1 MSSKVIEIGYGDVK
15 RVKIGGNGPLVL
27 IGGPCAIENRDHALM
42 MADQISKIC
51 KELNVDWIYK
61 SCFDKDCRSSPDSFH
76 GVGIDQGLEILSEV
90 RKEFGIPVTSDFS
103 DPAWAQATG
112 EVCDLVQVPAYLCR
126 QTSILRAA
134 AKTGRPIH
142 LKKGQFMSPWNMKN
156 SVKKIEAAGGSQI
169 LLADRGTFF
178 GYNMLVNDMRSFSI
192 MAQTGYPV
200 CYDITHSIQMPTSMG
215 EISGG
220 EREFIPPLTRAATA
234 AGHRAN
240 PQHHPRPA
248 RALLGPGES
257 AEPQSQRHRR
267 PARHGHPRLSS
278 AARPAA
284 AGHHRSH
291 ARAGAR
297 RAGVGKSHRPHDLR
311 GAQL

>member
-1 MSSKVIEIGYGDVK
+1 MPSKVIEIGYGDVK

-51 KELNVDWIYK
+51 KELSVDWIYK

-90 RKEFGIPVTSDFS
+90 RKEFGVPVTSDFS

-156 SVKKIEAAGGSQI
+156 SVKKIEAAGGTQI

-234 AGHRAN
+234 AGIDAIFAEIHN
-240 PQHHPRPA
+240 DPQNALSDPNTVLNIKHLRHVLGQA
-248 RALLGPGES
+248 RDIHNFRLDLLEKY
-257 AEPQSQRHRR
+257 
-267 PARHGHPRLSS
+267 
-278 AARPAA
+278 
-284 AGHHRSH
+284 
-291 ARAGAR
+291 
-297 RAGVGKSHRPHDLR
+297 GVDNVY
-311 GAQL
+311 

>member
-1 MSSKVIEIGYGDVK
+1 LGKLYILDIFTELRIRKRNILASKVIEIGYGDVK
-15 RVKIGGNGPLVL
+15 RVRIGGNGKLVL

-42 MADQISKIC
+42 MAERIAKIC
-51 KELNVDWIYK
+51 DELKVDWVYK

-76 GVGIDQGLEILSEV
+76 GVGIDQGLEILAEV

-134 AKTGRPIH
+134 AQTGRPIH

-156 SVKKIEAAGGSQI
+156 SVKKIEAAGGTQI

-220 EREFIPPLTRAATA
+220 QREFIPPLTRAA
-234 AGHRAN
+234 
-240 PQHHPRPA
+240 
-248 RALLGPGES
+248 
-257 AEPQSQRHRR
+257 
-267 PARHGHPRLSS
+267 
-278 AARPAA
+278 AA
-284 AGHHRSH
+284 AGIDAIFAEIHNDPTNALSDPNTVLNIDH
-291 ARAGAR
+291 
-297 RAGVGKSHRPHDLR
+297 LR
-311 GAQL
+311 HV

>member
-1 MSSKVIEIGYGDVK
+1 MASKVIEIGYGNVK
-15 RVKIGGNGPLVL
+15 RVKIGGNGKLVL

-42 MADQISKIC
+42 MADRIAKIC
-51 KELNVDWIYK
+51 DELGVDWVYK

-126 QTSILRAA
+126 QTSILKAA

-156 SVKKIEAAGGSQI
+156 SVRKIEAAGGTQI

-178 GYNMLVNDMRSFSI
+178 GYNMLVNDMRSFAI

-215 EISGG
+215 DISGG
-220 EREFIPPLTRAATA
+220 QREFIPALVRAAA
-234 AGHRAN
+234 ACGID
-240 PQHHPRPA
+240 
-248 RALLGPGES
+248 ALFMEIHNDPKNAKSDPNTVLNVKDLKHVLGQAKVMHEM
-257 AEPQSQRHRR
+257 
-267 PARHGHPRLSS
+267 RLELLEKFG
-278 AARPAA
+278 PDD
-284 AGHHRSH
+284 
-291 ARAGAR
+291 
-297 RAGVGKSHRPHDLR
+297 VE
-311 GAQL
+311 